1 MHGTSSRIH
10 RGARNPP
17 RGEMTRTQTFVLA
30 TVAALVSAC
39 GMSTPTAPSLTAT
52 ANTTALTSGAAA
64 SAGTL
69 STSAVSCTID
79 IAATTRP
86 LPALHVLAAWIN
98 ASVSSSTL
106 ACGQVRSLEAKLLQ
120 EVAALDQ
127 ESQNF
132 AAACGISTG
141 LLAELQ
147 ALTSTGKL
155 SALTFP
161 APVPGA
167 PTTVLGLATE
177 TNEHFCE
184 AARE

>member
-1 MHGTSSRIH
+1 
-10 RGARNPP
+10 
-17 RGEMTRTQTFVLA
+17 
-30 TVAALVSAC
+30 
-39 GMSTPTAPSLTAT
+39 MSTPTAPSLSTVAST
-52 ANTTALTSGAAA
+52 SALTSGATAG
-64 SAGTL
+64 AGTL
-69 STSAVSCTID
+69 ATSAVSCTID
-79 IAATTRP
+79 IGTTTRP

-106 ACGQVRSLEAKLLQ
+106 ACGQVRSLAAKLLQ

-127 ESQNF
+127 EPQHLD
-132 AAACGISTG
+132 AACGISTG

-147 ALTSTGKL
+147 ALTSTGQL

-161 APVPGA
+161 PPVPGA
-167 PTTVLGLATE
+167 PTTVLGVATE